1 MLMKGDIAA
10 MIKKT
15 LSLLLCILCFLGL
28 FAFSYS
34 DNQNKSKDFS
44 ASLESLWQEGQEL
57 EISQGMEIPLA
68 DAPISTMI
76 MPEASGKTVY
86 SNQNAAIDASNCE
99 DGYIMVKYTGS
110 STAKKKVLVTG
121 PSKVRY
127 TYDLNSNGQYEVFP
141 MSDGNGSYTVGIYQN
156 ISGTKYS
163 TVYTVSMTISL
174 KDEFA
179 PFLLPNQYV
188 NYNENSKA
196 TLKATELTKNQ
207 ATVLN
212 KIDVIYKYV
221 INNVT
226 YDRDEAATVQSGYLP
241 DVDEVL
247 TTGKGICFDYAAL
260 MTAMLR
266 SQGIP
271 TKLVV
276 GYSGT
281 AYHAWI
287 NTWTKESGWL
297 EGVIFFDGTTWK
309 LMDPTYA
316 SSGKSGEAI
325 MKYIGDGTNYSAK
338 YLY

>member
-1 MLMKGDIAA
+1 MT
-10 MIKKT
+10 KKT
-15 LSLLLCILCFLGL
+15 FPIMLCMLCVFGL
-28 FAFSYS
+28 FAFSQPNS
-34 DNQNKSKDFS
+34 INKAKSFA
-44 ASLESLWQEGQEL
+44 ASLENLWQEDQDF
-57 EISQGMEIPLA
+57 EISDGMEIPLA
-68 DAPISTMI
+68 DAPISTVL
-76 MPEASGKTVY
+76 MPEASGKIVY
-86 SNQNAAIDASNCE
+86 SNQNAAIDASNSE
-99 DGYIMVKYTGS
+99 QGYIMVKYTGS
-110 STAKKKVLVTG
+110 STAKKKVIVTG

-141 MSDGNGSYTVGIYQN
+141 MSDGSGGYTVGIYQN
-156 ISGTKYS
+156 ISGTKYG
-163 TVYTVSMTISL
+163 TVYTASMNIAL
-174 KDEFA
+174 QDEFA

-196 TLKATELTKNQ
+196 TLKAAELTKDQ
-207 ATVLN
+207 PTILN

-221 INNVT
+221 INNVA
-226 YDRDEAATVQSGYLP
+226 YDRQEAATVQSGYLP
-241 DVDEVL
+241 NVDEVL

-266 SQGIP
+266 SQGVP